1 MLSLVCG
8 PQSSLS
14 SQSNSISSAIV
25 NAVFIMSTN
34 AAGCIMSHLGE
45 GVSLG
50 RGLRGYSAFPPTKML
65 ALLAAATVTSA
76 VKVNDSG
83 SNALGC
89 LDCAEE
95 LLELLSGSLF
105 FKLVMLRYVGLCFP
119 VR

>member
-1 MLSLVCG
+1 
-8 PQSSLS
+8 
-14 SQSNSISSAIV
+14 
-25 NAVFIMSTN
+25 
-34 AAGCIMSHLGE
+34 MSHLGE

-89 LDCAEE
+89 LGAVGTSVRVVV
-95 LLELLSGSLF
+95 LQVGHAPVGRSLLSCALN
-105 FKLVMLRYVGLCFP
+105 R
-119 VR
+119 